1 MEVCIILFYFFF
13 QIILPSRSGVYR
25 GLADKTV
32 HIIQETIS
40 RQLTANK
47 SFKRGSFLQNED
59 PLDFVSACSEQ
70 SICEGVLGGLFYKTK
85 SCQLVANKA
94 FKRGSSFC
102 SLRRSFLQNED
113 PLDFASF
120 GV

>member
-1 MEVCIILFYFFF
+1 MEAADGRASIPSPNIRCGSLHYFILFFFF

-47 SFKRGSFLQNED
+47 SFKRGS
-59 PLDFVSACSEQ
+59 
-70 SICEGVLGGLFYKTK
+70 
-85 SCQLVANKA
+85 
-94 FKRGSSFC
+94 SFC
-102 SLRRSFLQNED
+102 RFRVSL
-113 PLDFASF
+113 
-120 GV
+120 

>member
-1 MEVCIILFYFFF
+1 MEAADGRASIPSPKVWKFALFYSIFCF

-32 HIIQETIS
+32 DIIQETIL

-47 SFKRGSFLQNED
+47 SESSFCSSSRSFLQNED

-70 SICEGVLGGLFYKTK
+70 SI
-85 SCQLVANKA
+85 
-94 FKRGSSFC
+94 
-102 SLRRSFLQNED
+102 
-113 PLDFASF
+113 
-120 GV
+120 